1 MQRLGRYV
9 LLLVVVLG
17 GSLLNGCGGHA
28 VAGLSEGNYGGG
40 DYGDMVVREAAR
52 RSEMGEPAAEVEP
65 EGLPEAETPEVDP
78 ARTQRL
84 VVYNGVLYVVVERI
98 SDSLSQIKSAVEN
111 MGGYMQEM
119 TTNSITL
126 KMPADKFAA
135 AIEAVGKLG
144 EVTQK
149 DIKGAD
155 VTDQMRDLDIRL
167 KNALQMRE
175 RLIKLVERADKVE
188 DALKIEKELQRITET
203 IELLKGK
210 ISHLRNSVAFSTLT
224 VRLNSPIPQ
233 TDPAM
238 QTPFE
243 WVHRLGSGMTE
254 SVEGSAYWSRSSWGR
269 SPFELPQGYVE
280 YYGDSH
286 QTRATSADG
295 VMIHLHKEAN
305 YKGGEIGF
313 WGSLVRRVLL
323 EQKAFS
329 MGGAVEVKVKG
340 DVDGVI
346 LRGSK
351 EIGSKDHGYLVG
363 IATSKKYVYVFE
375 AWGAKADFDEE
386 TAQIEQAVKS
396 LRVR

>member
-28 VAGLSEGNYGGG
+28 VASLSEGNYGGG
-40 DYGDMVVREAAR
+40 GYGDMVVREAAR
-52 RSEMGEPAAEVEP
+52 RSEMGERAAEVEP
-65 EGLPEAETPEVDP
+65 EGLPEAETPEIDP

-84 VVYNGVLYVVVERI
+84 VVYNGVVHVVVERI

-175 RLIKLVERADKVE
+175 RLVKLIERAEKIE
-188 DALKIEKELQRITET
+188 DALKIEKELERITET

-224 VRLNSPIPQ
+224 VRFNSPIPQ
-233 TDPAM
+233 TDPTT

-254 SVEGSAYWSRSSWGR
+254 SVKGSAYWSRTSWGS
-269 SPFELPQGYVE
+269 SPFELPEGYVK

-286 QTRATSADG
+286 QTRAMSADG
-295 VMIHLHKEAN
+295 VMIHLHKETN
-305 YKGGEIGF
+305 YKGGDVGF
-313 WGSLVRRVLL
+313 WATLVRRVLL

-329 MGGAVEVKVKG
+329 MGGPEEVKIKSG
-340 DVDGVI
+340 IDGII

-351 EIGSKDHGYLVG
+351 QIGSKDYGYLVAL
-363 IATSKKYVYVFE
+363 ATSKKYVYVFE
-375 AWGAKADFDEE
+375 AWGAKADFGQDA
-386 TAQIEQAVKS
+386 AQIEDAIKS